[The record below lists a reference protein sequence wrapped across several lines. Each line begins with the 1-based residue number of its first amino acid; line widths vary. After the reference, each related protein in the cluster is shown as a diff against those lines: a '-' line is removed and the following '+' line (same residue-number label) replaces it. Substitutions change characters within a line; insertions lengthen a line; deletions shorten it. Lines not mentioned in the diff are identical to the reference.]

1 MALKIRLQ
9 RHGAKHAPVYRI
21 VVAEGSSPR
30 DGRFVEL
37 LGHYNPEA
45 RGADPKMKLNL
56 ERADYWLGVGA
67 QPTDTMAGLLRK
79 ARKAGANEG
88 VVTLQREVAA
98 PAA

>member
-45 RGADPKMKLNL
+45 KGNDPKMKLNL
-56 ERADYWLGVGA
+56 ERVDYWISVGA
-67 QPTDTMAGLLRK
+67 KPTDTMAGLLRK
-79 ARKAGANEG
+79 ARKAEANEG
-88 VVTLQREVAA
+88 VVILQREGATAA
-98 PAA
+98 